1 MVNMDTVDMDMVD
14 MDIVVIGMMDINM
27 VDINTVDMDLVDMD
41 MVDMEIMNI
50 NKVDINTQSHC
61 CASYFVF
68 FMNKYVNISLHWLH
82 LHCGFSSVSSN
93 FLSQRMHSHIGCIC
107 LIFLHC
113 VFSNDSSYCQP

>member
-1 MVNMDTVDMDMVD
+1 MDMVDMDTVDMDMVD

-27 VDINTVDMDLVDMD
+27 VDIKM
-41 MVDMEIMNI
+41 MNI

-82 LHCGFSSVSSN
+82 LFDFSQ
-93 FLSQRMHSHIGCIC
+93 L
-107 LIFLHC
+107 C
-113 VFSNDSSYCQP
+113 VFKCVLKLPAREDA